1 MVSLYYQMFMF
12 LQKIK
17 ILLVI
22 VGLGTHTL
30 YAQALQGKLQD
41 KKQEAIVGASVFWL
55 GTSLGTISSENGSF
69 TLPFSPDTKRLVISA
84 VGFVTDTLTIN
95 SNEFLLLTLKDD
107 AQNIESIE
115 VRAAS
120 SFKDKESVQMTE
132 FISRKELTKAACCN
146 LSESFE
152 TNASIDVSY
161 QDAVTGTKQIKMLG
175 LDGTNT
181 LITTENLPF
190 LRGLASTYGL
200 NFIPGTWIN
209 SIDVAKGA
217 GSVVNGYESMAGQ
230 INVELLKPEMEEKIL
245 LNAYLN
251 HFGRIEGNW
260 VSRHKLNE
268 KWSGNVLAHASTLAN
283 KVDNNQDGFVDMPL
297 YSQYNAMLRLKRSS
311 EKMMNQFGVKFLHDN
326 REAGQLSFF
335 DNPNNPLAYGTATR
349 ANRAEF
355 FAKNALLYPKK
366 PYQGLGLATSAIWH
380 EQTGFLGQNTYK
392 GLQKTLYNN
401 LIYQNIL
408 GNTQHNY
415 KVGFSHTLDVY
426 EEVFRDSTYSR
437 QENILGVFGEY
448 TYTGKKFNLVL
459 GNRLDRHNLFGW
471 IYTPRLHSK
480 YDFNDNT
487 MLRFSVG
494 RGFRVPNPIAEN
506 WGFLVNNRAII
517 VAEKLQ
523 PEISW
528 NYGASLQ
535 KEFPFWGKKA
545 TLTMDFFRTH
555 FQNQLIVD
563 MDRNATEL
571 HFTNLEGQSFANS
584 FQTELTFSPF
594 AGFDTKLA
602 YKFYDVQTTLAGRLQ
617 ERPFVSRHRF
627 FINASYETRRS
638 GFQFDA
644 TLKWNGRQRLPVSH
658 NPLEAGETQYSPSF
672 ATLNA
677 QISKKFSPKFDAYI
691 GGENITNVRQLNP
704 IIAADNPQSIHF
716 DASMIWGPIVGVMVY
731 SGVRVKL

>member
-1 MVSLYYQMFMF
+1 MLFR
-12 LQKIK
+12 KIK
-17 ILLVI
+17 NLFIGVLCVHSLQ
-22 VGLGTHTL
+22 
-30 YAQALQGKLQD
+30 AQNLQGKLQD
-41 KKQEAIVGASVFWL
+41 KKQEPIVGASIFWL
-55 GTSLGTISSENGSF
+55 NTNTGTISNEQGNFS
-69 TLPFSPDTKRLVISA
+69 LPYSKEHKKLVITAIGYIS
-84 VGFVTDTLTIN
+84 DTLSIDN
-95 SNEFLLLTLKDD
+95 NDFLSITLKEDIQSVE
-107 AQNIESIE
+107 AIE
-115 VRAAS
+115 VRAGS

-181 LITTENLPF
+181 LITTEKLPF

-200 NFIPGTWIN
+200 NFIPGTWIS

-230 INVELLKPEMEEKIL
+230 INVELLKPEMKEKFL

-260 VSRHKLNE
+260 VSRHKFNE
-268 KWSGNVLAHASTLAN
+268 KWSGNVLAHASTLQN
-283 KVDNNQDGFVDMPL
+283 KVDNNQDGFVDIPL

-311 EKMMNQFGVKFLHDN
+311 DKMMNQFGVKLLHDN
-326 REAGQLSFF
+326 REAGQISFF
-335 DNPNNPLAYGTATR
+335 KNPHNPLAYGTATK
-349 ANRAEF
+349 AQRAEF

-380 EQTGFLGQNTYK
+380 QQNGFLGQNTYE
-392 GLQKTLYNN
+392 GLQQTLYNS
-401 LIYQNIL
+401 LIYQNII
-408 GNTQHNY
+408 GNT
-415 KVGFSHTLDVY
+415 SHTYKAGINHVLDAY
-426 EEVFRDSTYSR
+426 QERFRDSTYSR
-437 QENILGVFGEY
+437 RENIWGAFGEY
-448 TYTGKKFNLVL
+448 TYTGKKLNIVF
-459 GNRLDRHNLFGW
+459 GNRLDKHNLFGW

-480 YDFNDNT
+480 YNFNENT
-487 MLRFSVG
+487 ILRFSMG

-517 VAEKLQ
+517 VENTLQ

-535 KEFPFWGKKA
+535 KDLMLFSKKT
-545 TLTMDFFRTH
+545 TLSIDFFRTQ

-571 HFTNLEGQSFANS
+571 HFTNLQGQSLANS
-584 FQTELTFSPF
+584 FQTELSFSPF
-594 AGFDTKLA
+594 VGFDTKLA
-602 YKFYDVQTTLAGRLQ
+602 YKFYDVQTTLAGTLQ

-638 GFQFDA
+638 GLQFDA
-644 TLKWNGRQRLPVSH
+644 TLKWNGKQRLPISH
-658 NPLEAGETQYSPSF
+658 NPLEQGETQYSPSF

-677 QISKKFSPKFDAYI
+677 QISKKFSQKFDAYI
-691 GGENITNVRQLNP
+691 GGENITHVRQLTP
-704 IIAADNPQSIHF
+704 IISADNPQSIHF
-716 DASMIWGPIVGVMVY
+716 DASMIWGPVVGAMIY
-731 SGVRVKL
+731 SGVRVKF

>member
-1 MVSLYYQMFMF
+1 MF
-12 LQKIK
+12 LRRIK
-17 ILLVI
+17 LLTI
-22 VGLGTHTL
+22 SLLCFHTL
-30 YAQALQGKLQD
+30 YAQNLQGKVQD
-41 KKQEAIVGASVFWL
+41 EKQEPIAGASVFWL
-55 GTSLGTISSENGSF
+55 GTSVGTLSNEDGSF
-69 TLPFSPDTKRLVISA
+69 SLPFSPDTRKLVISA
-84 VGFVTDTLTIN
+84 VGFVSDTLLIS
-95 SNEFLLLTLKDD
+95 SNDFLLLSLQADT
-107 AQNIESIE
+107 QSIE
-115 VRAAS
+115 TVRVRATS
-120 SFKDKESVQMTE
+120 SFKDRESIQMTE

-175 LDGTNT
+175 LDGTST
-181 LITTENLPF
+181 LITSENLPF

-209 SIDVAKGA
+209 SIDIAKGT
-217 GSVVNGYESMAGQ
+217 GSVVNGYEAMAGQ
-230 INVELLKPEMEEKIL
+230 INVELLKPEMKENIL

-260 VSRHKLNE
+260 VSRHKISE
-268 KWSGNVLAHASTLAN
+268 KWSGNIFAHASTLPN
-283 KVDNNQDGFVDMPL
+283 KIDNNQDAFLDMPL
-297 YSQYNAMLRLKRSS
+297 YSQYNTMLRLKRSDK
-311 EKMMNQFGVKFLHDN
+311 KMMNQFGVKLLRDS
-326 REAGQLSFF
+326 RKAGQLSFF
-335 DNPNNPLAYGTATR
+335 ENPRNPLAYGTATQV
-349 ANRAEF
+349 NRAEF
-355 FAKNALLYPKK
+355 FAKNALLYPQK

-380 EQTGFLGQNTYK
+380 EQVGFLGENTYQ
-392 GLQKTLYNN
+392 GQQKMLFNN

-408 GNTQHNY
+408 KNTQNTY
-415 KVGFSHTLDVY
+415 KVGVSQMLDVY
-426 EEVFRDSTYSR
+426 EEIFRDSTYSR
-437 QENILGVFGEY
+437 REHIWGVFGEY
-448 TYTGKKFNLVL
+448 TYTGKKLNFVL

-480 YDFNDNT
+480 YNFNDNT

-506 WGFLVNNRAII
+506 WGFLVNNRTI
-517 VAEKLQ
+517 VADQNLQ

-535 KEFPFWGKKA
+535 KEFPFWGQKA
-545 TLTMDFFRTH
+545 VLTLDFFRTH
-555 FQNQLIVD
+555 FQNQLVVD

-571 HFTNLEGQSFANS
+571 HFTNLEGKSFANS
-584 FQTELTFSPF
+584 FQTELNFTPF
-594 AGFDTKLA
+594 AGFDTKIA

-617 ERPFVSRHRF
+617 ERPFVSKHRF
-627 FINASYETRRS
+627 FVNASYETRRS

-644 TLKWNGRQRLPVSH
+644 TLKWNGKQRLPTSH

-677 QISKKFSPKFDAYI
+677 QISKKFSQKFEAYI

-704 IIAADNPQSIHF
+704 IVAADNPQSIHF
-716 DASMIWGPIVGVMVY
+716 DASMVWGPIVGAMVY
-731 SGVRVKL
+731 SGVRARL

>member
-1 MVSLYYQMFMF
+1 MFF
-12 LQKIK
+12 GKIK
-17 ILLVI
+17 NLFIGVLCI
-22 VGLGTHTL
+22 HTL
-30 YAQALQGKLQD
+30 QAQNLQGKLQD
-41 KKQEAIVGASVFWL
+41 KKQEPIVGASVFWL
-55 GTSLGTISSENGSF
+55 GTSIGAISNEQGYFS
-69 TLPFSPDTKRLVISA
+69 LPLHTEKKLVINA
-84 VGFVTDTLTIN
+84 VGYISDTLLIN
-95 SNEFLLLTLKDD
+95 KTTEFLSITLKEES
-107 AQNIESIE
+107 QSIETVE
-115 VRAAS
+115 VRATS
-120 SFKDKESVQMTE
+120 SFKDKESIQMTE

-230 INVELLKPEMEEKIL
+230 INVELLKPEMQEKIL

-251 HFGRIEGNW
+251 HFGRTEGNW

-268 KWSGNVLAHASTLAN
+268 KWSGNILAHASTLPN
-283 KVDNNQDGFVDMPL
+283 KVDKNRDGFIDMPL
-297 YSQYNAMLRLKRSS
+297 YTQYNAMLRLKRSS
-311 EKMMNQFGVKFLHDN
+311 EKMMNQFGIKLLHDN
-326 REAGQLSFF
+326 REAGQISFF
-335 DNPNNPLAYGTATR
+335 ENPGNPLAYGTATK
-349 ANRAEF
+349 AQRAEF
-355 FAKNALLYPKK
+355 FAKNALLYPQK

-380 EQTGFLGQNTYK
+380 RQNGFLGQNTYE
-392 GLQKTLYNN
+392 GLQQTLYNN
-401 LIYQNIL
+401 LIYQNII
-408 GNTQHNY
+408 GNTLHNY
-415 KVGFSHTLDVY
+415 KVGISHTIDAY
-426 EEVFRDSTYSR
+426 QERFRDSTYTR
-437 QENILGVFGEY
+437 RENIWGAFGEY
-448 TYTGKKFNLVL
+448 TYAGKKLSIVL

-480 YDFNDNT
+480 YNFNENT
-487 MLRFSVG
+487 LVRFSAG
-494 RGFRVPNPIAEN
+494 RGFRMPNPIAEN
-506 WGFLVNNRAII
+506 WGFLVNNRTII
-517 VAEKLQ
+517 VETPLR

-528 NYGASLQ
+528 NYGMGFQ
-535 KEFPFWGKKA
+535 KDFMLLAKQA
-545 TLTMDFFRTH
+545 TLSIDFFRTH

-571 HFTNLEGQSFANS
+571 HFTNLQGQSFANS
-584 FQTELTFSPF
+584 FQTELSLSPL
-594 AGFDTKLA
+594 AGLDVKMA

-617 ERPFVSRHRF
+617 ERPFVSKHRF

-638 GFQFDA
+638 GLQFDA
-644 TLKWNGRQRLPVSH
+644 TLKWNGKQRLPISH
-658 NPLEAGETQYSPSF
+658 NPLEQGETQYSPAF

-677 QISKKFSPKFDAYI
+677 QISKKFSQKFDAYI

-704 IIAADNPQSIHF
+704 IISADNPQSIHF
-716 DASMIWGPIVGVMVY
+716 DASMIWGPIVGVMIY
-731 SGVRVKL
+731 SGIRVKL